1 MTYLKHA
8 ARDLQDGHIECAATQ
23 VVDGNDFTVG
33 FVHTVGECCGGGL
46 VDDTVH
52 LKTCDTTSILNRNR
66 LNGQRNH
73 TVSGVDSKA
82 TTTRDIE

>member
-33 FVHTVGECCGGGL
+33 FVHSVGKRRSCGL
-46 VDDTVH
+46 VDDAVH
-52 LKTCDTTSILNRNR
+52 FKTCDTTSVLNRNSQSR
-66 LNGQRNH
+66 
-73 TVSGVDSKA
+73 TVIDMQVN
-82 TTTRDIE
+82 